1 MRNTPYKG
9 YALYEPDA
17 SPDLTESGEYNTAL
31 MAVDA
36 DMHGEEQ
43 ARIEGDAALN
53 IAIANEMAQRRAA
66 DDALNKRIDT
76 ETAERKAADTA
87 LDAAYKAADA
97 ALDTAY
103 KAADTALGK
112 RIDNAEAEISANSAD
127 LTGIK
132 SLTYG
137 DAHVNFLENSN
148 GEYSSPA
155 FEEIKHEIETRG
167 FRVFD
172 YDNLPDNAFTALS
185 EAWPMC
191 CIYKAPVL
199 VFPSTKT
206 NASLKFTNVS
216 ALTSDPLTASVSSV
230 TVNSDGTKSL
240 ARYIDESTQTIHLTG
255 TIDPNAYSLAQTSP
269 NRIVVEYNGI
279 YLHGSFISQTIT
291 SYSAIN
297 ISELSS
303 ADENDETTQVYAHQI
318 YFERA
323 AANVHKLDPCKL
335 VPYKYFTFSHLKGKP
350 FSTIGTGL
358 KVVDDALTVDTSA
371 LPSALTIMQL
381 SEFGELTDNTSTTHS
396 ATGDGNATAYA
407 KLKQAWPSVIVVEGG
422 TSWRCGMY
430 TPSNVEQAG
439 YILVKSANITGSA
452 IQMRIHGGGFPGA
465 ITLEEIGG

>member
-1 MRNTPYKG
+1 MAETPYKG

-17 SPDLTESGEYNTAL
+17 SPDLTESGEYNSAL

-36 DMHGEEQ
+36 DMHDEEQ
-43 ARIEGDAALN
+43 ARIEGDTALN

-66 DDALNKRIDT
+66 DDALNKRVDT

-132 SLTYG
+132 GLTYG
-137 DAHVNFLENSN
+137 EQHVNFVENSN

-155 FEEIKHEIETRG
+155 FEEIKHEISDATLK
-167 FRVFD
+167 VFVS
-172 YDNLPDNAFTALS
+172 TA
-185 EAWPMC
+185 
-191 CIYKAPVL
+191 AP
-199 VFPSTKT
+199 
-206 NASLKFTNVS
+206 NVS
-216 ALTSDPLTASVSSV
+216 DPTLTYDMVKDVFKHS
-230 TVNSDGTKSL
+230 
-240 ARYIDESTQTIHLTG
+240 
-255 TIDPNAYSLAQTSP
+255 
-269 NRIVVEYNGI
+269 IVIANGL
-279 YLHGSFISQTIT
+279 YLHPFWTNQQNRVIYTGNRENT
-291 SYSAIN
+291 SGHVFVSIK
-297 ISELSS
+297 
-303 ADENDETTQVYAHQI
+303 TTGAEYGEV
-318 YFERA
+318 
-323 AANVHKLDPCKL
+323 
-335 VPYKYFTFSHLKGKP
+335 FSKWQEVQNKP

-358 KVVDDALTVDTSA
+358 KVVDDALTVDTQA

-381 SEFGELTDNTSTTHS
+381 SEFGELTDNTGATHS
-396 ATGDGNATAYA
+396 AIGDGNAAAYA
-407 KLKQAWPSVIVVEGG
+407 KLQQAWPSVIVVEGG

-439 YILVKSANITGSA
+439 YILVKSANITDSA
-452 IQMRIHGGGFPGA
+452 IQMRIHGGGFSGA

>member
-1 MRNTPYKG
+1 MIKTPYKG

-36 DMHGEEQ
+36 DMHDEEQ
-43 ARIEGDAALN
+43 ARIKGDTALN
-53 IAIANEMAQRRAA
+53 IAIANEMAQRKAA
-66 DDALNKRIDT
+66 DVALNGRVDT

-87 LDAAYKAADA
+87 LDTAYKAADT

-103 KAADTALGK
+103 KAADAALGK

-132 SLTYG
+132 GLTYG
-137 DAHVNFLENSN
+137 EQHVNFLENRN

-155 FEEIKHEIETRG
+155 LDEISHEISDSTLKIFTCTATG
-167 FRVFD
+167 ST
-172 YDNLPDNAFTALS
+172 PDNKLTFDMVKDVFANSVVIANEMYLFPFWTDNTSKA
-185 EAWPMC
+185 
-191 CIYKAPVL
+191 IYTGSRENTSGHRA
-199 VFPSTKT
+199 
-206 NASLKFTNVS
+206 AIVS
-216 ALTSDPLTASVSSV
+216 IDGTSVS
-230 TVNSDGTKSL
+230 
-240 ARYIDESTQTIHLTG
+240 EHLT
-255 TIDPNAYSLAQTSP
+255 TWAE
-269 NRIVVEYNGI
+269 IVN
-279 YLHGSFISQTIT
+279 
-291 SYSAIN
+291 
-297 ISELSS
+297 
-303 ADENDETTQVYAHQI
+303 
-318 YFERA
+318 
-323 AANVHKLDPCKL
+323 
-335 VPYKYFTFSHLKGKP
+335 KP

-358 KVVDDALTVDTSA
+358 KVVDDALTVDTQA

-396 ATGDGNATAYA
+396 ATGDGNAAAYA

-439 YILVKSANITGSA
+439 YILVKSANITDSA
-452 IQMRIHGGGFPGA
+452 IQMRIHGGGFSGA

>member
-132 SLTYG
+132 GLTYG
-137 DAHVNFLENSN
+137 DTHVNFLENSN

-155 FEEIKHEIETRG
+155 LDEIAEQNGQRLSYICITSTETSLG
-167 FRVFD
+167 
-172 YDNLPDNAFTALS
+172 A
-185 EAWPMC
+185 
-191 CIYKAPVL
+191 
-199 VFPSTKT
+199 
-206 NASLKFTNVS
+206 ASLAKLNENWPHVVILMTDHLVLQNVDGFLVPRKKTDDSYIFVSPYISYADGVRQPVQLTTIIGLNGTGPIHTSYIATNVS
-216 ALTSDPLTASVSSV
+216 SWP
-230 TVNSDGTKSL
+230 
-240 ARYIDESTQTIHLTG
+240 Q
-255 TIDPNAYSLAQTSP
+255 
-269 NRIVVEYNGI
+269 
-279 YLHGSFISQTIT
+279 
-291 SYSAIN
+291 IN
-297 ISELSS
+297 
-303 ADENDETTQVYAHQI
+303 N
-318 YFERA
+318 
-323 AANVHKLDPCKL
+323 
-335 VPYKYFTFSHLKGKP
+335 KP
-350 FSTIGTGL
+350 FATIGTGL

-381 SEFGELTDNTSTTHS
+381 SEFGELTDNTGSTHS
-396 ATGDGNATAYA
+396 AIGDGNAAAYA

-439 YILVKSANITGSA
+439 YILVKSANITDSA
-452 IQMRIHGGGFPGA
+452 IQMRIHGGGFSGA